1 MEENSEKCEKL
12 WKRPKL
18 WSTKFVKEGLFYGQN
33 AVIRGCQEQEVPQ
46 LPLQTWIYVQWGP
59 TFT

>member
-18 WSTKFVKEGLFYGQN
+18 WSKKLVKEGLFYGLN
-33 AVIRGCQEQEVPQ
+33 AGIKGCQEQDFPQ
-46 LPLQTWIYVQWGP
+46 LPLQTWI
-59 TFT
+59 